1 MSTTK
6 PDSANATAAAEPPAV
21 GEPPISPTVTHYQ
34 QLAAEVMVAL
44 DKIATIIP
52 QLEAAHI
59 SAAEFVRTHQSASVK
74 FLATA
79 TVSVE
84 QNPELQSVNK
94 LDVVKARDTL
104 QYLDAFLPVLDKLST
119 FQKKLRFTLKARKA
133 DLTSEALQIYEI
145 GKGLARDLK
154 STALASAVANMKRDY
169 GSRNTQTPLRL
180 RKPTASP
187 GIGVPAPRDRND
199 SEPRG

>member
-6 PDSANATAAAEPPAV
+6 PDSANAAAAAEPPAA

-34 QLAAEVMVAL
+34 QLAAEAMASL
-44 DKIATIIP
+44 DRLATIIP

-59 SAAEFVRTHQSASVK
+59 STAEFVRTHQSAPIK

-84 QNPELQSVNK
+84 QNAELQSVNK
-94 LDVVKARDTL
+94 FDVVKARDTL
-104 QYLDAFLPVLDKLST
+104 QYLDAFTPVVDKVSA

-133 DLTSEALQIYEI
+133 ELTTEALQIYEV

-154 STALASAVANMKRDY
+154 SNALASAVANMKRDY
-169 GSRNTQTPLRL
+169 GSRAPKTPVGL
-180 RKPTASP
+180 RKTTASP
-187 GIGVPAPRDRND
+187 GIGVPAPRDRDD